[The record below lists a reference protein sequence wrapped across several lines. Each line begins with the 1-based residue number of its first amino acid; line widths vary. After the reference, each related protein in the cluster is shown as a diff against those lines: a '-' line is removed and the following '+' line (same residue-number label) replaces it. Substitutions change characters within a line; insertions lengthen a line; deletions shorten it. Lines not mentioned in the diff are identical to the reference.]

1 MWPARRRARRTA
13 SALLEV
19 AMQSDFQEQ
28 CSCTMA
34 VQGLLDGGSAT
45 ERRMMVFAVANQ
57 VGRGG
62 VAVAV
67 VVAAAFANSSAASL
81 PGMPL

>member
-1 MWPARRRARRTA
+1 
-13 SALLEV
+13 
-19 AMQSDFQEQ
+19 MQPDFQEQ

-45 ERRMMVFAVANQ
+45 ERRMMVIAVANQ

-62 VAVAV
+62 VAV
-67 VVAAAFANSSAASL
+67 VVAASFANSSAASL